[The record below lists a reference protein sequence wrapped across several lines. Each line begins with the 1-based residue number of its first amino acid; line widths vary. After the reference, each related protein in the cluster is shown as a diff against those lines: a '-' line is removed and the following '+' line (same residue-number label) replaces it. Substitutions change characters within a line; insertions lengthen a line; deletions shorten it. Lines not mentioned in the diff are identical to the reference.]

1 MLTPGVLTQE
11 VSLGGTDEPGKGR
24 SADFT
29 MKTLLYD
36 LSKIFL
42 PNRSVNHLV
51 LSMGRVGL

>member
-1 MLTPGVLTQE
+1 MLTPEVLTQE
-11 VSLGGTDEPGKGR
+11 APLGGTGEPGKGR
-24 SADFT
+24 SADIM

-51 LSMGRVGL
+51 LSMSTVGL